1 MTKIKIKKI
10 SMHNFL
16 SFKDEEWDFENTSRL
31 VLIKGQNKDTE
42 STLGNTSNGSGK
54 SAWSHA
60 LMFVLFGQLTGK
72 IHNSNLKNKYSD
84 SMKDGYKMSV
94 DVEVDTS
101 FYVSSP
107 KCSDV

>member
-16 SFKDEEWDFENTSRL
+16 SFKDEDFENTSRL

-60 LMFVLFGQLTGK
+60 LMFSLFGQLTGK

>member
-42 STLGNTSNGSGK
+42 
-54 SAWSHA
+54 
-60 LMFVLFGQLTGK
+60 
-72 IHNSNLKNKYSD
+72 
-84 SMKDGYKMSV
+84 
-94 DVEVDTS
+94 
-101 FYVSSP
+101 
-107 KCSDV
+107 